1 MNKVI
6 LMGRLTKDP
15 EMRYTAANNTAKC
28 NFTLAVDRRFS
39 KQGEEKQAD
48 FFNIVAWDK
57 QAEFCGKYFTKGQKV
72 AIVGRL
78 QNRTWDDNEGKRHY
92 ITEVISEECHFA
104 ESRRSEGNYYQ
115 GQPGPA
121 GAYSQADAGQPGP
134 AGTYPRTGEG
144 QPGPA
149 SASSQPGG
157 EQPEGGFYPMDDDD
171 ELPF

>member
-57 QAEFCGKYFTKGQKV
+57 QVEFCGKYFTKGQKV

-92 ITEVISEECHFA
+92 ITEIVSEECHFA

-121 GAYSQADAGQPGP
+121 G
-134 AGTYPRTGEG
+134 TYPRTGG
-144 QPGPA
+144 GPGPA
-149 SASSQPGG
+149 GASSQSGG